1 MSIFESVSVF
11 ARRNA
16 VSERHVCT
24 ASSVMLVVGPCIP
37 TNTSCLF
44 SKNLYFD
51 HSGPHF
57 DYTMTGLTS
66 VATVPGQFDDADGDE
81 DDFVLAM
88 QQKQEQEQVLRI
100 NKSKHKNEKDVSTTK
115 EKLDETTTVV
125 TDSNQNLSKQE
136 QEEEEE
142 DLDDYDDDD
151 YYDYVDDPLAG
162 GGAASSS
169 LSLSTLSSTSSKNM
183 NLSHSVANS
192 VAKMEVLE
200 THKRTLNQGRD
211 DRATMEQVLDP
222 RTRMILFKLL
232 SRGFLEKVDGCL
244 STGKEANV
252 YYAKAGTQKPTG
264 AASASSSSTASTYTA
279 SDIST
284 ATANTEPQERVVT
297 EYAIKIYKTSILVF
311 KDRDKYVSGE
321 HRWRKGYCKSNPRK
335 MVKVWAEKEMRNYRR
350 IYQAGIPTP
359 QPVLLKSHVLLMEF
373 LGQDGWPSPRL
384 KDVTLSEKRL
394 REAYV
399 QTVRIMRHM
408 YHRCKLVH
416 GDLSEYNLLWHDNQ
430 VYVID
435 VSQSVE
441 TDHPS
446 ALDFLRKDAANV
458 NDYFRK
464 VGRLNVMTT
473 RQLFEFVTAPL
484 NNNNNDRKNYRS
496 NNNTPAENAAEGVE
510 AEEEWASLN
519 TIMQHVDKVST
530 HMENETEQIRRDAE
544 QRESVDEA
552 VFMSSF
558 LPRSLNQ
565 LADYDIQKLK
575 DGEVEDTYALA
586 VAHMTGNTD
595 VVEAVAKKSGRDD
608 VLTKSVQSIL
618 AASEERDD
626 LVAPAES
633 EAANVSNADDN
644 ASGEDE
650 ASDEDAS
657 SGYSDDGEDGPFV
670 KTRRTPEEL
679 DAEHE
684 VRKTQRKEN
693 KKTVK
698 EAKIEQRLTKIKKKD
713 KKRAINKSKAANRKG
728 NKWIESCS
736 ASTKFL
742 ADSWSYIKLVSGSKN
757 RLISPCRSFPVA
769 VRNFLSV

>member
-1 MSIFESVSVF
+1 
-11 ARRNA
+11 
-16 VSERHVCT
+16 
-24 ASSVMLVVGPCIP
+24 
-37 TNTSCLF
+37 
-44 SKNLYFD
+44 
-51 HSGPHF
+51 
-57 DYTMTGLTS
+57 MTGLTS
-66 VATVPGQFDDADGDE
+66 VTAVAGQFDDADGDE
-81 DDFVLAM
+81 DDFVFAM
-88 QQKQEQEQVLRI
+88 QQKQEQEQLDRI
-100 NKSKHKNEKDVSTTK
+100 NKSKNEKIVTTVSTTK
-115 EKLDETTTVV
+115 EQPASETTQAATVV
-125 TDSNQNLSKQE
+125 TDSNRRK
-136 QEEEEE
+136 QEEE
-142 DLDDYDDDD
+142 DDMDDYDDDDDDDDDD

-162 GGAASSS
+162 GGAAGGR
-169 LSLSTLSSTSSKNM
+169 LSVATLSATSSKNM

-252 YYAKAGTQKPTG
+252 YYAKAGKQKPTE
-264 AASASSSSTASTYTA
+264 AALETSSTTTSTVT
-279 SDIST
+279 ST
-284 ATANTEPQERVVT
+284 TDTSEPQERVVT

-335 MVKVWAEKEMRNYRR
+335 MVQVWAEKEMRNYRR

-399 QTVRIMRHM
+399 QTIRIMRRM
-408 YHRCKLVH
+408 FTRCKLVH

-473 RQLFEFVTAPL
+473 RQLFEFVTAPVGK
-484 NNNNNDRKNYRS
+484 NSSNDRKNYRS
-496 NNNTPAENAAEGVE
+496 NGNTAAENAVDGEE

-519 TIMQHVDKVST
+519 TIMQHVDRVST
-530 HMENETEQIRRDAE
+530 NMENETDQNRRDAD

-575 DGEVEDTYALA
+575 EGDVEDTYALA
-586 VAHMTGNTD
+586 VAQMTGNTD
-595 VVEAVAKKSGRDD
+595 VVEAVAKKSGRQDL
-608 VLTKSVQSIL
+608 LTNSVQSIL
-618 AASEERDD
+618 AASEENDD

-633 EAANVSNADDN
+633 EAANVSDADDN
-644 ASGEDE
+644 GDEDE
-650 ASDEDAS
+650 ASDDDAS
-657 SGYSDDGEDGPFV
+657 SGDSDDGEDEPFV
-670 KTRRTPEEL
+670 KTPRTSEEL
-679 DAEHE
+679 EAEHE
-684 VRKTQRKEN
+684 ARKAQRKEN

-713 KKRAINKSKAANRKG
+713 KKRAISKSKAGNRKG
-728 NKWIESCS
+728 NK
-736 ASTKFL
+736 
-742 ADSWSYIKLVSGSKN
+742 
-757 RLISPCRSFPVA
+757 
-769 VRNFLSV
+769 